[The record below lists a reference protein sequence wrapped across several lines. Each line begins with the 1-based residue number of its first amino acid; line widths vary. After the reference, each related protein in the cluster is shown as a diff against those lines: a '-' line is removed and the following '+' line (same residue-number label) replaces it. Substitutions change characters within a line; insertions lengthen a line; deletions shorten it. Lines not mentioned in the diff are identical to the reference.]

1 VLTRIDRLTAF
12 PARLDLVPH
21 TVYAGGKLLLVVER
35 RHHHMPSLPSLRVIA
50 VVANDEALDA
60 VVLGVYS
67 RHSPRLTPVIQRSS
81 CSGTPHRL

>member
-1 VLTRIDRLTAF
+1 VFTRIDRLTAF
-12 PARLDLVPH
+12 SASLDLVPH
-21 TVYAGGKLLLVVER
+21 AVHAGAKLLLVVER
-35 RHHHMPSLPSLRVIA
+35 RHHYMPSLPSLRVMA
-50 VVANDEALDA
+50 VVANDEALEA